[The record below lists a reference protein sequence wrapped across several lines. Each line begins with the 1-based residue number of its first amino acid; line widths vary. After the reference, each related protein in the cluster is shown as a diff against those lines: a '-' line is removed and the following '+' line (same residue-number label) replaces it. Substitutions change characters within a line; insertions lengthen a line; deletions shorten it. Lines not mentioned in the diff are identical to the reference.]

1 MVTYEAENAPF
12 DAANSNPVK
21 LVSPSGVNFGQFG
34 ERISKLKKGKEK
46 NYANPSF
53 KIKFQTLKR
62 QVVFGDTA
70 CPGIKVGV
78 KAALRYTVIR

>member
-12 DAANSNPVK
+12 DAANNNPVK

-46 NYANPSF
+46 NYANPSI

-62 QVVFGDTA
+62 QIIFCNAA
-70 CPGIKVGV
+70 CTGIKVCV
-78 KAALRYTVIR
+78 KAAL